1 MATEAQS
8 ENYLELVDVAKKEQ
22 VGKVPLSNIRFI
34 PRTGERLFF
43 PSSSS
48 EPGHWVS
55 YTVVAVEYFIGYD
68 LITGEPATSAT
79 GGASRITLYVEES
92 K

>member
-22 VGKVPLSNIRFI
+22 VGKVPLPNIRFI
-34 PRTGERLFF
+34 PRTGERIFF
-43 PSSSS
+43 PSSST
-48 EPGHWVS
+48 PGHWVS

-68 LITGEPATSAT
+68 LITGQPGTSAT
-79 GGASRITLYVEES
+79 GGAGRITLYVEES